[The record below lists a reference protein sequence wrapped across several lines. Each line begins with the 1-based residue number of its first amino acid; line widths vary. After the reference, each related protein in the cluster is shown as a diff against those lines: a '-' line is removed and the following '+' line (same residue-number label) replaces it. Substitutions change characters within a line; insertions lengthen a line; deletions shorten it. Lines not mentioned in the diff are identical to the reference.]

1 MTSMKQVFAECLQK
15 LEEAE
20 GRPMVPV
27 LGALS
32 PEAWMQ
38 LFESAPMHLRK
49 ELHEAALRQYELE
62 RVKAD
67 LAKLPLAY

>member
-1 MTSMKQVFAECLQK
+1 MTSMKQVFAKCLQE
-15 LEEAE
+15 LEEEE

-38 LFESAPMHLRK
+38 LFESAPMHLQK
-49 ELHEAALRQYELE
+49 ELHKAALLQCDRL
-62 RVKAD
+62 RAMVG
-67 LAKLPLAY
+67 LAKTPLTY